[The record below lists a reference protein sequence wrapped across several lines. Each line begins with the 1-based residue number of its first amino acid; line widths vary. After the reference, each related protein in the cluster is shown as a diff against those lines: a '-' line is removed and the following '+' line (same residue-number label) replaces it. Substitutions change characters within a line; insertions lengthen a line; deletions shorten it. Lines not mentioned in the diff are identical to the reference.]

1 MAGRKNVISGLLFF
15 APIGIVLSAIPQAP
29 DYTATI
35 GWGLALVM
43 LGTAL
48 VLALR
53 RAQADGAQSEEPREQ
68 DEQKLAES
76 GVQS

>member
-1 MAGRKNVISGLLFF
+1 MARRRNIINALLFF

-35 GWGLALVM
+35 GWGLAPVM
-43 LGTAL
+43 LGAAL

-53 RAQADGAQSEEPREQ
+53 NAQEQRAQAQRDGESEHTVT
-68 DEQKLAES
+68 S
-76 GVQS
+76 GST

>member
-1 MAGRKNVISGLLFF
+1 MSRNNVISGLLFF

-53 RAQADGAQSEEPREQ
+53 RAQAQGAQSEEAC
-68 DEQKLAES
+68 DQKTQRLAES
-76 GVQS
+76 GAQS

>member
-1 MAGRKNVISGLLFF
+1 MVSRNNVINGLLFF

-29 DYTATI
+29 DYTATL

-53 RAQADGAQSEEPREQ
+53 RAQAQRARRDESQDHKEHKRAESGAQS
-68 DEQKLAES
+68 
-76 GVQS
+76 

>member
-1 MAGRKNVISGLLFF
+1 MARRRNIINALLFF

-29 DYTATI
+29 DYTARI

-43 LGTAL
+43 LGAAL

-53 RAQADGAQSEEPREQ
+53 NAQEQRAQAQRDGESEHTVT
-68 DEQKLAES
+68 S
-76 GVQS
+76 GLT